1 MKLMMKKLQNSTKET
16 RKMLRKFYYDY
27 GAQLVFGVALSAVVI
42 LSYCLS
48 RLIPSDVFEDTISP
62 ILHTAVLL
70 AAAVGAIAV
79 HRHTYDI
86 SARRSFVR
94 AMIWW
99 AVLELTLMLLDKV
112 FGIPTLINDVRNITP
127 LDMAIRNV
135 FAILLIAYPMEVL
148 YPKWLNWW
156 RGILLAMP
164 AFVVWVLDEWTEI
177 DLRILMIIYPLI
189 LSGILI
195 SQIRLYRARCED
207 YYSSVE
213 NSAMRWI
220 DIYLIMLIII
230 GISYF
235 YMCFSNH
242 PTRLFTQ
249 QWLVLAI
256 IVYNT
261 LQIVLRSKPWQETN
275 DLEEE
280 VVPEVPDT
288 HVMESRA
295 KLEAWMDEKKPYL
308 NKDFCLVQ
316 LMEVLPMNRTYLS
329 KFINTEYGCSFYQFV
344 TNYRIEEAKRLMK
357 ENPDMKLQD
366 VAEKSGFSSAT
377 VFGRIFR
384 RETGV
389 TPTEW
394 HE

>member
-1 MKLMMKKLQNSTKET
+1 MKLMMKKLQNSAKET

-27 GAQLVFGVALSAVVI
+27 GALLVFGVALSAVVI

-48 RLIPSDVFEDTISP
+48 RLIPADVFEDTISP
-62 ILHTAVLL
+62 ILHTAILL

-164 AFVVWVLDEWTEI
+164 AFVLWVLDEWTEI

-230 GISYF
+230 GMSYF

-242 PTRLFTQ
+242 ATMACVGNHCIQHPANRVAPQ
-249 QWLVLAI
+249 ALAGDQRPGGGSGARGAGHARDG
-256 IVYNT
+256 VARQT
-261 LQIVLRSKPWQETN
+261 GG
-275 DLEEE
+275 
-280 VVPEVPDT
+280 
-288 HVMESRA
+288 
-295 KLEAWMDEKKPYL
+295 MDG
-308 NKDFCLVQ
+308 
-316 LMEVLPMNRTYLS
+316 R
-329 KFINTEYGCSFYQFV
+329 
-344 TNYRIEEAKRLMK
+344 EEALS
-357 ENPDMKLQD
+357 EQGFL
-366 VAEKSGFSSAT
+366 SGAADGGAADEPH
-377 VFGRIFR
+377 V
-384 RETGV
+384 
-389 TPTEW
+389 PL
-394 HE
+394 